1 MIVMEDEKELTREEM
16 WQKRREARLAAK
28 ALQRKLKTITD
39 PVERKR
45 VAKQMNDLFSEACI
59 WFNKVKRSNEWERC
73 VEREFILL
81 ESGMEND

>member
-1 MIVMEDEKELTREEM
+1 MKDEKEEKELTREEM

-39 PVERKR
+39 PVERKQ
-45 VAKQMNDLFSEACI
+45 VARQMNDLFGEACK

-73 VEREFILL
+73 IEREFILL
-81 ESGMEND
+81 ESGLAD